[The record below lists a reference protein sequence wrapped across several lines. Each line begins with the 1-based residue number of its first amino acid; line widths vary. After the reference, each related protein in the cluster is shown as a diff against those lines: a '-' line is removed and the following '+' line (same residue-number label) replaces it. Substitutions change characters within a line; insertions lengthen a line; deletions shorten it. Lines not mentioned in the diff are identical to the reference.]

1 MKGVDRPLTQ
11 LIKAMSQ
18 FVIPVF
24 QRDYSWRANEHCEQL
39 WNDVLRVANS
49 ETQKSHFL
57 GAIVGMPDEDH
68 AIGFN
73 RCQVVDGQQRL
84 TTATLLLVA
93 LRDHLRDAPDE
104 SVELTADQIDST
116 YLRDPSRKGEQRYR
130 LLLRRHDRNSLCA
143 LIDGQPTEAPSVNIE
158 AAYRFFRD
166 RIKTVD
172 PESVWRGIHQ
182 LVVVEVTL
190 NDETDNPQEIFES
203 LNTTGLT
210 LSKSDLIRNYILM
223 GLQPERQ
230 THLYEYYW
238 RRIEDCFR
246 GLSEHVFDDF
256 ARDYAD
262 VKTKRS
268 TQTRRHRIY
277 AAFKEF
283 WRRVTVESSVETAL
297 DDMLKHAR
305 YYADF
310 HLGREEQDE
319 RRARYRRIRYISAV
333 PANAVMRLRACR
345 DEVGEFAEKS
355 FLEALDL
362 IESFLVRGA
371 ICGWTD
377 KAYNKI
383 FVPLASGI
391 GESTPFDD
399 FKGGLGLN
407 LEGYAFPDDA
417 VFLRALRE
425 SDMYRRRR
433 LCKFVL
439 DRLEHH
445 RNKHRTDTS
454 QYTIEHI
461 LPQNARL
468 SDDWINAL
476 GNEWREIQETWVHR
490 LGNLTLTAYNPEYSD
505 RAFHD
510 KKTMERGFEESAL
523 RINRFVNKQNQWTA
537 AEIEARTEELAREA
551 VAIWP
556 PLDADHLVDRARLRD
571 RQRQAAGRT
580 VDRIQMVPAMRELF
594 GTLQHQVVACGTD
607 IVEVPESKSISY
619 WRPRYFLEVV
629 PQKHRLHL
637 LLALGLDE
645 IENPPEGVGDLRE
658 WAFVAGSRYR
668 RESRSIYSVT
678 DNRDTMDAA
687 LHLIRQAYDAAG

>member
-143 LIDGQPTEAPSVNIE
+143 LIDGRPTEAPSVNIE

-230 THLYEYYW
+230 THLYEHYW

-283 WRRVTVESSVETAL
+283 WRKITVESSVETAL

-310 HLGREEQDE
+310 HLGREEQEE
-319 RRARYRRIRYISAV
+319 RRARYHRIRYISAV

-345 DEVGEFAEKS
+345 DEVGEFAEES

-377 KAYNKI
+377 KAYNN
-383 FVPLASGI
+383 
-391 GESTPFDD
+391 
-399 FKGGLGLN
+399 LN
-407 LEGYAFPDDA
+407 P
-417 VFLRALRE
+417 
-425 SDMYRRRR
+425 
-433 LCKFVL
+433 
-439 DRLEHH
+439 
-445 RNKHRTDTS
+445 
-454 QYTIEHI
+454 
-461 LPQNARL
+461 
-468 SDDWINAL
+468 
-476 GNEWREIQETWVHR
+476 
-490 LGNLTLTAYNPEYSD
+490 
-505 RAFHD
+505 
-510 KKTMERGFEESAL
+510 
-523 RINRFVNKQNQWTA
+523 
-537 AEIEARTEELAREA
+537 
-551 VAIWP
+551 
-556 PLDADHLVDRARLRD
+556 
-571 RQRQAAGRT
+571 
-580 VDRIQMVPAMRELF
+580 
-594 GTLQHQVVACGTD
+594 
-607 IVEVPESKSISY
+607 
-619 WRPRYFLEVV
+619 
-629 PQKHRLHL
+629 
-637 LLALGLDE
+637 
-645 IENPPEGVGDLRE
+645 
-658 WAFVAGSRYR
+658 
-668 RESRSIYSVT
+668 
-678 DNRDTMDAA
+678 
-687 LHLIRQAYDAAG
+687 